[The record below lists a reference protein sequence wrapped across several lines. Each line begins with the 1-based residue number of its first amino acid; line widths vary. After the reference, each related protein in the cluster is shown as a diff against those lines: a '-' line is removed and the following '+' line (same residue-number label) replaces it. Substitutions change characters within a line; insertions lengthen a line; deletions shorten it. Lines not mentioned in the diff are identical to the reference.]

1 MPKLFEELRS
11 KREKIYEIASE
22 YGVSNIR
29 VFGSVARGEER
40 EDSDVDLLVNIDYK
54 KYGSGF
60 ARVDFKEKIEKY
72 LKHKVDILTEKSLY
86 YPIKKEVMKGL
97 IPL

>member
-1 MPKLFEELRS
+1 MPKLLEELRS

-86 YPIKKEVMKGL
+86 HSIKKEVMKGS